1 MPLPPLYAAP
11 AVRDALG
18 EYARDVA
25 EIGPSPRPADRGRLW
40 PEYAVCCAD
49 CAVGIYV
56 GTRNQPRSVRALT
69 ERGWSWYGAGVGWV
83 CPACVAAKSEQR
95 EACHG

>member
-1 MPLPPLYAAP
+1 MTAPAAP
-11 AVRDALG
+11 SPEPGRCSDH
-18 EYARDVA
+18 AR
-25 EIGPSPRPADRGRLW
+25 SRPADRGRLW

-49 CAVGIYV
+49 CAADLYV
-56 GTRNQPRSVRALT
+56 GTRNKPKTERALN

-95 EACHG
+95 EARHG